1 MEKKKLSIGTVIILL
16 VVVAVIA
23 VGVTYMI
30 TKTEKQNINSN
41 GAEEKTNNSDISEE
55 SDVANSETQ
64 KNNTENKTDSED
76 KYFILYEGREIENK
90 TGVQNLSDM
99 KITNE
104 ANTKYNTKYYNYE
117 NGKYVGEKTGTFG
130 EQTTEGESC
139 VENVSKIA
147 ISKKTDALPRTYST
161 IKKLPKELE
170 EMADYSSVEI
180 NKIDLDGDG
189 KEEYIVCYTV
199 DYKEGEIGD
208 GEPEAS
214 SGIMLLDSNYKKV
227 ADLAILKNG
236 FWGDIKEESSK
247 VFLSLKDVDYI
258 DLDNDGIMEI
268 LIKIPQY
275 EGSKLSI
282 LKYNKGKI
290 DGKTN
295 LEVNVSK

>member
-16 VVVAVIA
+16 VVVAAIA
-23 VGVTYMI
+23 VGATYMI
-30 TKTEKQNINSN
+30 MKLEKQNTNSN
-41 GAEEKTNNSDISEE
+41 GVEEKTNNSDISEE

-161 IKKLPKELE
+161 IKELPKELE
-170 EMADYSSVEI
+170 EMSDYSSVEI

-214 SGIMLLDSNYKKV
+214 SGIALLDSNYKKV

-247 VFLSLKDVDYI
+247 IFLSLKDVDYI

-275 EGSKLSI
+275 EGSQLSI